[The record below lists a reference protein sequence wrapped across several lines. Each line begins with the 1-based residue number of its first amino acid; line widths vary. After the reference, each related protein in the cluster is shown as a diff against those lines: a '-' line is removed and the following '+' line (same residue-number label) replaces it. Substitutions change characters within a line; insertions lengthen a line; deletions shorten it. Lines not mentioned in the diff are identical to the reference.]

1 MNPGKVDHAP
11 ERVKKSWSFA
21 GDATPVL
28 LVAGP
33 TASGK
38 SRLAIAAAEAF
49 DGVVINA
56 DSMQV
61 YRELAIL
68 TARPRPEAEVRAPHR
83 LYGILSAREACSAGR
98 WRQLALDEIAAARA
112 AGKLAIVTGGT
123 GLYLKALV
131 DGIVELPEIPAILRA
146 HGRELFD
153 KLGPVE
159 FRAAL
164 AARDPLSAER
174 LSPRD
179 RQRLIRAWEVLEAT
193 GRPLAEWQSAAS
205 EAAPTHLRF
214 AAVRLDPPR
223 GTLYQAI
230 ERRLERM
237 IEAGAVDEVKALL
250 AMRLDPHL
258 PALKAVGVAE
268 LAGYLEGRASLD
280 EALAQAKQ
288 STRRL
293 AKRQATWFRHQPLS
307 DRVLWVGELVP
318 AQFSE
323 SFKDR
328 IFNFIR
334 QSLLTESD

>member
-1 MNPGKVDHAP
+1 MNPGKRDHAP
-11 ERVKKSWSFA
+11 ERVKKSWRSA
-21 GDATPVL
+21 GDTTPVL

-38 SRLAIAAAEAF
+38 SGLAIAAAQAF
-49 DGVVINA
+49 DGVIINA

-68 TARPRPEAEVRAPHR
+68 TARPRPEAAVLAPHR

-123 GLYLKALV
+123 GLYLNALV
-131 DGIVELPEIPAILRA
+131 DGIVELPEIPTTLRA
-146 HGRELFD
+146 HARERFD
-153 KLGPVE
+153 KLGPVG

-193 GRPLAEWQSAAS
+193 GRPLADWQSAAS
-205 EAAPTHLRF
+205 EAPPTHLRF

-223 GTLYQAI
+223 EALYQAI

-237 IEAGAVDEVKALL
+237 IQEGAVDEVKALL
-250 AMRLDPHL
+250 AMHLDPHL
-258 PALKAVGVAE
+258 PALKAVGVPE

-280 EALAQAKQ
+280 EALAKAKQ

-293 AKRQATWFRHQPLS
+293 AKRQATWFRHQPLA
-307 DRVLWVGELVP
+307 DRVLSVSELVH